1 MLRYEST
8 LQKIIKKKIQTTKRF
23 QDSFNGEMNIELLK
37 IDVNKAEFSDFNNDF
52 VSVLNNHIS
61 KRQKYERANNTN
73 S

>member
-1 MLRYEST
+1 
-8 LQKIIKKKIQTTKRF
+8 
-23 QDSFNGEMNIELLK
+23 MNIELLK

-61 KRQKYERANNTN
+61 KRQKYEMANNTN

>member
-1 MLRYEST
+1 
-8 LQKIIKKKIQTTKRF
+8 
-23 QDSFNGEMNIELLK
+23 MNIELLK

-52 VSVLNNHIS
+52 VSALNNHIS

>member
-1 MLRYEST
+1 
-8 LQKIIKKKIQTTKRF
+8 
-23 QDSFNGEMNIELLK
+23 MNIELLK

-73 S
+73 SSINRRMKKI